1 MLLTNN
7 IFLKLFCFIKIIL
20 LTLKNKIEK
29 VNFIVMLSLKE
40 IKWVSILFVTIL
52 SFSYLT
58 LIIHSEVLII
68 LIKVIV
74 FLIALLMAVIIF
86 FPKKNK

>member
-1 MLLTNN
+1 
-7 IFLKLFCFIKIIL
+7 
-20 LTLKNKIEK
+20 
-29 VNFIVMLSLKE
+29 MLSLKE
-40 IKWVSILFVTIL
+40 IKWVIILFVTIL

-58 LIIHSEVLII
+58 LIIHSEILII

-74 FLIALLMAVIIF
+74 FLIALIMAVIIY